1 MQALG
6 LGGFYFLTLVFFSI
20 QAPHFFEVGNGINIL
35 SNVSVIGIVTLGQ
48 MLVLIAGG
56 FDLSVAGTLPLG
68 GVIFTIL
75 INKGMGIAEAWAV
88 ATLGGAG
95 VGAFNGLVITR
106 IGINPLV
113 TTLGTLSVSGGL
125 ANVVTAGAN
134 GSVNTPDVP
143 VVAHSPFRVAPHH

>member
-1 MQALG
+1 MQLEAKPSAPAAKPVTADDAPATTSTARRLALSGMQALG

-20 QAPHFFEVGNGINIL
+20 QAPHFFEVSNAINIL

-75 INKGMGIAEAWAV
+75 INRNVGIPEAWV
-88 ATLGGAG
+88 IATLGGGA
-95 VGAFNGLVITR
+95 VGLANGLVITR
-106 IGINPLV
+106 VGINPLV
-113 TTLGTLSVSGGL
+113 TTLGTLS
-125 ANVVTAGAN
+125 
-134 GSVNTPDVP
+134 
-143 VVAHSPFRVAPHH
+143 

>member
-56 FDLSVAGTLPLG
+56 FDLSVAGTGPLG
-68 GVIFTIL
+68 GVGFTIPL
-75 INKGMGIAEAWAV
+75 NHR
-88 ATLGGAG
+88 GGLPGGWRVRTQSRG
-95 VGAFNGLVITR
+95 VVRARNGAFNYP
-106 IGINPLV
+106 IGRNPPASTV
-113 TTLGTLSVSGGL
+113 
-125 ANVVTAGAN
+125 
-134 GSVNTPDVP
+134 
-143 VVAHSPFRVAPHH
+143 